1 MLRKILSYILV
12 IYSFF
17 VIWMSLFVGNLTYA
31 GDDIWKTDFTLD
43 VNKLS
48 PSQFNR
54 SWWPEENI
62 NELLHNVSYLLLII
76 VPSLA
81 VMFIVVWGIRIIL
94 AWWDSSKVWQWKTII
109 NFNIIAVVISLL
121 SYSIVQLTVWII
133 WWA

>member
-1 MLRKILSYILV
+1 MLRKFLSLILV

-17 VIWMSLFVGNLTYA
+17 IIWGNIFANVAYA

-62 NELLHNVSYLLLII
+62 NELLHNISYLLLII

-81 VMFIVVWGIRIIL
+81 VMFIVVWGIKIIL